1 MVPFKT
7 SCRFIKIVGEG
18 VAETERGYKGMQ
30 EAVPASD
37 HTPLHLNQNTH
48 ETLSLHNVRSLVVT
62 ADKGVHLIG
71 DGRVRCLR
79 LEEEAFANSTEEL
92 EHEDDD
98 LVQTGRLESGEESR
112 DPG

>member
-1 MVPFKT
+1 
-7 SCRFIKIVGEG
+7 
-18 VAETERGYKGMQ
+18 
-30 EAVPASD
+30 
-37 HTPLHLNQNTH
+37 
-48 ETLSLHNVRSLVVT
+48 
-62 ADKGVHLIG
+62 
-71 DGRVRCLR
+71 LR

>member
-1 MVPFKT
+1 MIQYLCKT
-7 SCRFIKIVGEG
+7 SGI
-18 VAETERGYKGMQ
+18 
-30 EAVPASD
+30 
-37 HTPLHLNQNTH
+37 
-48 ETLSLHNVRSLVVT
+48 
-62 ADKGVHLIG
+62 ADAPEKGVHLIG